1 MHENRTTYP
10 KKKAQMYQLL
20 QDLPKKYSVTALVR
34 MEKVRASQLLPLRKK
49 LLGEVEIV
57 SIKDKVAKKSLE
69 KLDIPG
75 IEKMKEKLTGQCVF
89 MFTNM
94 SPFKLNVLLG
104 KNKVLLTA
112 RGGDIASIDVVVTP
126 KNTGIAPGPMLT
138 EFKENK
144 IPTKIDQGT
153 IWILKETTPVKKG
166 EPISAKLA
174 ALLGKLDIKPIEAK
188 IVLNSA
194 LSEGILFAE
203 EELVVDVEKFKEK
216 LIQAAQE
223 AKSLSIEIGYITPDN
238 AQQLISKAA
247 QSARSLSIESGFLT
261 DETNEQILQKA
272 HAQAQNIAAKLPAEP
287 KADAPADE
295 PKADAPADKP
305 DAEPAKAD
313 APAEK
318 ADAETKADAP
328 AEKADAETKAD
339 APAEKAE

>member
-20 QDLPKKYSVTALVR
+20 QDLPKKYNVTALVR
-34 MEKVRASQLLPLRKK
+34 LEKVRASQLLPLRKK

-112 RGGDIASIDVVVTP
+112 RGGDIASIDVVVPP

-188 IVLNSA
+188 IILNSA

-238 AQQLISKAA
+238 AEQLISKAA

-261 DETNEQILQKA
+261 DETN
-272 HAQAQNIAAKLPAEP
+272 
-287 KADAPADE
+287 
-295 PKADAPADKP
+295 
-305 DAEPAKAD
+305 
-313 APAEK
+313 
-318 ADAETKADAP
+318 
-328 AEKADAETKAD
+328 
-339 APAEKAE
+339 

>member
-1 MHENRTTYP
+1 
-10 KKKAQMYQLL
+10 MYQLL
-20 QDLPKKYSVTALVR
+20 QDLPKKYNVTALVR

-49 LLGEVEIV
+49 LQNEVKIV
-57 SIKDKVAKKSLE
+57 SIKDKIARKAFE

-75 IEKMKEKLTGQCVF
+75 IKKLKEKLTGQCLF

-104 KNKVLLTA
+104 KNKIMLAA
-112 RGGDIASIDVVVTP
+112 RGGDIASVDVVVPP

-166 EPISAKLA
+166 EVVSTRLA
-174 ALLGKLDIKPIEAK
+174 ALLGKLDIKPIEAG

-194 LSEGILFAE
+194 LSESVLFTE
-203 EELVVDVEKFKEK
+203 EELVVDVEKFREK

-223 AKSLSIEIGYITPDN
+223 AKSLSIEIAYITPDN
-238 AQQLISKAA
+238 AEQLISKAA

-261 DETNEQILQKA
+261 DETKEQILQKA
-272 HAQAQNIAAKLPAEP
+272 HSQAQNISSKLPAEATTDDAP
-287 KADAPADE
+287 AEKADAE
-295 PKADAPADKP
+295 P
-305 DAEPAKAD
+305 KAD

-318 ADAETKADAP
+318 ADAE
-328 AEKADAETKAD
+328 
-339 APAEKAE
+339 

>member
-1 MHENRTTYP
+1 
-10 KKKAQMYQLL
+10 MYQLL

-49 LLGEVEIV
+49 LQGEVEII
-57 SIKDKVAKKSLE
+57 SIKDKVAQKSLE

-94 SPFKLNVLLG
+94 SPFKLNVLLA

-112 RGGDIASIDVVVTP
+112 RGGDIASIDVVVPP

-166 EPISAKLA
+166 EVISTRLA

-203 EELVVDVEKFKEK
+203 EELVVDVDKFKAK
-216 LIQAAQE
+216 LIQAAHE
-223 AKSLSIEIGYITPDN
+223 AKSLSIEIGYITPVN
-238 AQQLISKAA
+238 VQQLISKAA

-261 DETNEQILQKA
+261 DETKEQIHQKA
-272 HAQAQNIAAKLPAEP
+272 HGQAQNIASKLP
-287 KADAPADE
+287 DE
-295 PKADAPADKP
+295 PKADAPAEK
-305 DAEPAKAD
+305 AEPAKAD
-313 APAEK
+313 APADKPE
-318 ADAETKADAP
+318 AE
-328 AEKADAETKAD
+328 
-339 APAEKAE
+339 

>member
-1 MHENRTTYP
+1 MHENRTKYP
-10 KKKAQMYQLL
+10 KKKTQMYQLL

-49 LLGEVEIV
+49 LQGEVEIV
-57 SIKDKVAKKSLE
+57 SIKDKIAKKAIE

-75 IEKMKEKLTGQCVF
+75 IKKLKEKLTGQCLF

-104 KNKVLLTA
+104 KNKIMLAA
-112 RGGDIASIDVVVTP
+112 RGGDIAGMDVVVPP

-166 EPISAKLA
+166 EVVSTRLA
-174 ALLGKLDIKPIEAK
+174 ALLGKLDIKPIEAG
-188 IVLNSA
+188 ISLNSA
-194 LSEGILFAE
+194 LSESVLFAE
-203 EELVVDVEKFKEK
+203 EELVVDVEKFREK

-223 AKSLSIEIGYITPDN
+223 AKSLSIEIAYITPEN
-238 AQQLISKAA
+238 AEQLISKAS

-261 DETNEQILQKA
+261 DETKEQILQKA
-272 HAQAQNIAAKLPAEP
+272 HGQAQNVSSKLPAE
-287 KADAPADE
+287 ATTDDAPAE
-295 PKADAPADKP
+295 KP
-305 DAEPAKAD
+305 DVESAKAD

-318 ADAETKADAP
+318 PDAE
-328 AEKADAETKAD
+328 
-339 APAEKAE
+339 